1 MCMNWKETVTGSLDY
16 KGALKMGNSKAVGSK
31 LGRAGRGHSDPL
43 L

>member
-1 MCMNWKETVTGSLDY
+1 MANPLDG
-16 KGALKMGNSKAVGSK
+16 KGALKSGDSEEAWSG